1 MANGFEDK
9 RLHQRLEHR
18 ANVQLSNGNETI
30 AAYTKDLSEKGL
42 FVIGS
47 FVSEI
52 ILGDQL
58 EVLVV
63 DIPDAIPRPVIVK
76 RIVPDVG
83 FGVEFV

>member
-1 MANGFEDK
+1 MANGFQDK

-30 AAYTKDLSEKGL
+30 PAYTKDLSEKGL

-52 ILGDQL
+52 VLGDQL
-58 EVLVV
+58 EVLVL
-63 DIPDAIPRPVIVK
+63 DIPEAIPRSVIVK
-76 RIVPDVG
+76 RIVPGVG
-83 FGVEFV
+83 FGVEFM